1 MVTKTKP
8 KVEKKAEPKGKAKPA
23 SKPVA
28 KTAVKPASKPAA
40 KAAAKAAAKP
50 AAAPKTKSGASMAR
64 LKQMARDLNVKGAS
78 KMIREELIHAIQV
91 AEGHAACYGRIPDCG
106 QTDCLFRPDC
116 LPA

>member
-23 SKPVA
+23 SKPAAKPASKPVA
-28 KTAVKPASKPAA
+28 KAASKPAA
-40 KAAAKAAAKP
+40 KP
-50 AAAPKTKSGASMAR
+50 AAASKTKSGASMAR

-106 QTDCLFRPDC
+106 QADCLFRPDC